1 MVSTPLKKYDCSQNG
16 ESSSNNRGG
25 ENKKLWNH
33 HPGTFH
39 LTQNIWTKPCPV
51 SCSSQLPLLVLLDE
65 DIRVLH
71 KHIDHTCLR
80 RNELSRRKNRQLL
93 SGKTC
98 WDLMKHVFL
107 RKTNMTME
115 TPAKWMVGRWN
126 LFLGQTAYFHGRTV
140 SFWKCKLNV
149 YHMFETHPYKRTMCP
164 AKNFSRTIK
173 TIRSDKNVED
183 GRNILIQHK
192 FIYVLTSMYIQLI
205 NLI

>member
-39 LTQNIWTKPCPV
+39 LTQNIWTKHAPFLAQANFHCL
-51 SCSSQLPLLVLLDE
+51 SFWTKTSGCFRSILTILASEEMGFKWENLLGLDE
-65 DIRVLH
+65 
-71 KHIDHTCLR
+71 TC
-80 RNELSRRKNRQLL
+80 
-93 SGKTC
+93 
-98 WDLMKHVFL
+98 FFF
-107 RKTNMTME
+107 RKTNMKME

-126 LFLGQTAYFHGRTV
+126 LFLGPTAYFHVRTA
-140 SFWKCKLNV
+140 SFRKCKLNV

-183 GRNILIQHK
+183 RKKH
-192 FIYVLTSMYIQLI
+192 THPT
-205 NLI
+205 